1 MEDLIARE
9 LSPDTA
15 LFAAVRGVT
24 QADPAAQAEMRR
36 QGVTGRSAG
45 EAHCGVW
52 ETAAEMVAAKAAQ
65 AAAGEGAVAAGGA
78 AVEASGGAGT
88 PEAHKKKK
96 KMRSVK
102 AKRAAPAA

>member
-45 EAHCGVW
+45 EAHGVVW

-65 AAAGEGAVAAGGA
+65 AAAGEGAVAAGGRRGRL
-78 AVEASGGAGT
+78 VVVLE
-88 PEAHKKKK
+88 
-96 KMRSVK
+96 RR
-102 AKRAAPAA
+102 KRTKRRRK